1 MVSRRAGP
9 IPGVGRRGPV
19 HMRRGPSQHGSWSL
33 ASVCGKSGPWL
44 PGGPVTSS
52 EPRGKA
58 SVPGECAAPLQE
70 QLQVFRASW
79 LQAHCLPP
87 RKRRFRALGPLDS
100 RRQASLRLSPEQRD
114 CRFHRRSGAHL
125 LLGLQVSGKRFYL
138 SVQKLCHPQEPSPE
152 RT

>member
-1 MVSRRAGP
+1 MRAHGVISRRAGP

-19 HMRRGPSQHGSWSL
+19 HMRHGPSQHSSWSL

-87 RKRRFRALGPLDS
+87 RKSGFRALGPLDS
-100 RRQASLRLSPEQRD
+100 RRAAGKSP
-114 CRFHRRSGAHL
+114 
-125 LLGLQVSGKRFYL
+125 
-138 SVQKLCHPQEPSPE
+138 PEP
-152 RT
+152 